1 MARYKR
7 IEEADTD
14 LSYSEELSKEQ
25 QVAQDGSEPRD
36 SEEASFKKRY
46 GDLRRHTQQQMIQK
60 DQELENLK
68 KQLETAAKGQIKFPK
83 TDEEID
89 KWSQKYPDVAK
100 IVDTIARKRANEA
113 LEEGEKRLGHLKNLE
128 TKLNRK
134 EAEQQLMKM
143 HPDFGEIRQDAAFHE
158 WVALQPTYIQD
169 ALYKNNTDAVAASRA
184 IDLYKADKG
193 KKRNTSKSAAQSVGR
208 TSPTGPT
215 PTGGRPKFSE
225 SQVQAMSDRE
235 YEKNEE
241 AILEAMRTNSFVY
254 DVSGAAR

>member
-7 IEEADTD
+7 MEAADED

-25 QVAQDGSEPRD
+25 QVAQDGPEPKD

-134 EAEQQLMKM
+134 EAEQHLMKM

-158 WVALQPTYIQD
+158 WVSLQPTYIQD

-208 TSPTGPT
+208 TSSTSPT
-215 PTGGRPKFSE
+215 PTGGRAKFSE

-235 YEKNEE
+235 YEKNED